1 MAIPPRYGSK
11 TDYKSQ
17 ESEWRNCDSL
27 FQVQVTGWCGTSL
40 CYQPR
45 AQGPIPSAPLAQGKS
60 WLLILPPLLPPP
72 PSPPLPSLPTDHLAS
87 ILCFLFF
94 PRWPCLQP
102 KLHNSPYQLQATC
115 MNIPG
120 QTGHLSSRSHSEL
133 SRVPF
138 RTWRLPQDYLPCLSF
153 WAWEISTSRYQLK
166 LQMEALYSPGLSC
179 HSLTTSAGIMD

>member
-1 MAIPPRYGSK
+1 MIQAAHLDWTNCPTLLYCSSMISVATCGYLKPRGS
-11 TDYKSQ
+11 
-17 ESEWRNCDSL
+17 
-27 FQVQVTGWCGTSL
+27 
-40 CYQPR
+40 
-45 AQGPIPSAPLAQGKS
+45 GKS
-60 WLLILPPLLPPP
+60 SSSIFLCPSPSPLPPSSPLSSSLLLP
-72 PSPPLPSLPTDHLAS
+72 SPSLPLSSPPTDHLAS

-179 HSLTTSAGIMD
+179 HALTASAGIMD

>member
-1 MAIPPRYGSK
+1 MHPGS
-11 TDYKSQ
+11 SH
-17 ESEWRNCDSL
+17 SFL
-27 FQVQVTGWCGTSL
+27 TSTSKAK
-40 CYQPR
+40 PVV
-45 AQGPIPSAPLAQGKS
+45 S
-60 WLLILPPLLPPP
+60 PPLS
-72 PSPPLPSLPTDHLAS
+72 SPPLPSLLPPLSLSSPPLSLSSPPLSLSSPPLSLSSPPLYSPPLPPLPSPPTDHLSS

-179 HSLTTSAGIMD
+179 HALTASAGIMD